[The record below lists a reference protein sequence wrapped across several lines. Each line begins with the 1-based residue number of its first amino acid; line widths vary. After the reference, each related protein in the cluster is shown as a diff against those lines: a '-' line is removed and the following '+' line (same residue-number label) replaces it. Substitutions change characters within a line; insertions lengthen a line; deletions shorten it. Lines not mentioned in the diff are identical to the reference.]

1 MLVVFCCSRRDVQG
15 DDGDEDEKEE
25 AEMGEEEEDEEEV
38 RGSPKRSSRPPQKN
52 EDAATTGGAEIMY
65 VAINT
70 LLMAVASGLGALPFF
85 FVRKL
90 SRQWLGACNAIASG
104 VMLAASFGLL
114 QEGLDIIAAE
124 GGVWRLLLGIVLGL
138 VFIMYSQKFLD
149 GHEVFRAR
157 FTYSLP
163 SRLLPQHPAFTYS
176 LPSRLLPQHP
186 AFTYSLPSRLLP

>member
-1 MLVVFCCSRRDVQG
+1 MTTSMITAARCVFVNEAATMQCMLIVSCCSRRDVQG
-15 DDGDEDEKEE
+15 GNEEEEEEEEEEE
-25 AEMGEEEEDEEEV
+25 AGRGEEENEEEV
-38 RGSPKRSSRPPQKN
+38 RSSLRRSSRPPQKN

-114 QEGLDIIAAE
+114 QEGLDIVAAE

-149 GHEVFRAR
+149 GHEVFRA
-157 FTYSLP
+157 
-163 SRLLPQHPAFTYS
+163 
-176 LPSRLLPQHP
+176 
-186 AFTYSLPSRLLP
+186 